1 MQSADNLIDEEMSMP
16 LLLGDVLKQ
25 ARQHRR
31 WTLRQLADQVSKEDG
46 TPISPQYLFDIETHH
61 RIPTPHV
68 LSELA
73 RVLALE
79 YDALLASAG
88 AADVVLREY
97 LAEHPQ
103 HTAAIIQL
111 LRDAQRCQ
119 FEDWEWLRQQLETRG
134 KAGA

>member
-1 MQSADNLIDEEMSMP
+1 MGSS
-16 LLLGDVLKQ
+16 LGDVIKQ
-25 ARQHRR
+25 ARQGRR
-31 WTLRQLADQVSKEDG
+31 WTLRRLADQVTKEDG
-46 TPISPQYLFDIETHH
+46 TAISPQYLFDIETHH

-68 LSELA
+68 LAGLA

-79 YDALLASAG
+79 YDTLLALAG

-97 LAEHPQ
+97 LGEHPQ

-111 LRDAQRCQ
+111 LRAAQRCR
-119 FEDWEWLRQQLETRG
+119 FEHWEWLRQRLEARG